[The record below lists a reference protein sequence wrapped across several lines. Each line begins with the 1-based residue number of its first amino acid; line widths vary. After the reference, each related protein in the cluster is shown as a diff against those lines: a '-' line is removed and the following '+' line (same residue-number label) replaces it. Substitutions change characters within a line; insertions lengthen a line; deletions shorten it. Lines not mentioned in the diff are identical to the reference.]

1 MKPRLRYLALSFV
14 LTLSASARV
23 ERIWLTHQSPDP
35 SKVVVSWETTETGDS
50 AVEFGPTPALG
61 RTIRVAGSRQL
72 HHVEIP
78 LEQKDTVY
86 HYRVRSGS
94 QVSAPASFKGYPT
107 KELRIAVVAN
117 IRADAKLNFAAI
129 RREDPHLMVS
139 AGDTAMQYQFAQEG
153 DREAT
158 RSHSTLIDTQ
168 AELFRTTAFMPS
180 IGNLDRKIRPKG
192 ESMEKPAYDVAATG
206 YRKFFALPDKE
217 WRWAFDV
224 PDFDLRLVSV
234 DMNHTRDFG
243 TPEQSCHPFDRD
255 SEQIKWYEE
264 TMRAAKAGFVITLF
278 GETSATVRRHAEG
291 HWKRLIEQ
299 GSLAI
304 SGECYHAERTDI
316 DGFDYFNASVRGN
329 GTFGIDPQAAFLDKA
344 ASYLLLTLNR
354 DAGTMTV
361 AIKALDDGRVLDT
374 KTFTK
379 RARR

>member
-1 MKPRLRYLALSFV
+1 MKSPLFILASCLLGACPV
-14 LTLSASARV
+14 SAKV
-23 ERIWLTHQSPDP
+23 ERIWLTHQSPEP
-35 SKVVVSWETTETGDS
+35 SKIVVSWETTEPGDS
-50 AVEFGPTPALG
+50 VVEFGPTAALG
-61 RTIRVAGSRQL
+61 QTVRVAGSRTL

-78 LEQKDTVY
+78 LAQKDTDY
-86 HYRVRSGS
+86 HYRVKTGS
-94 QVSAPASFKGYPT
+94 QVSEPARFKGYPT
-107 KELRIAVVAN
+107 REMRIAVVAN

-129 RREDPHLMVS
+129 RKEDPHLLVS
-139 AGDTAMQYQFAQEG
+139 AGDTAMQYQFATEG
-153 DREAT
+153 DPEAT

-192 ESMEKPAYDVAATG
+192 LSMEKPAYDVAAKG

-224 PDFDLRLVSV
+224 PDFDLRLISV

-243 TPEQSCHPFDRD
+243 TPEQSCHPFGKD

-264 TMRAAKAGFVITLF
+264 TMGATRAGFVITLF
-278 GETSATVRRHAEG
+278 GETSGTVRRHAEG

-304 SGECYHAERTDI
+304 SGECYHAERTEI
-316 DGFDYFNASVRGN
+316 DGFNYFNASVRGN
-329 GTFGIDPQAAFLDKA
+329 GTFGIDPQAAFLDKS